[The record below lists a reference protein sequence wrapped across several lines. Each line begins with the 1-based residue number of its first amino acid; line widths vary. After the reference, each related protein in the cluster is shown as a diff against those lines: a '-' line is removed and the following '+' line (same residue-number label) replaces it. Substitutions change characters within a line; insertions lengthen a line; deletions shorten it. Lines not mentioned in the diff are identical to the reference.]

1 MTFTAKEDYGL
12 RAMLDIAANGARGP
26 VQAREIANRQHVP
39 EQFLEQ
45 LLSSLRR
52 AELIRSIRGA
62 GGGYALSVPADQ
74 LSVGSIFRA
83 LTGPLVPPDLIA
95 PLEIDSAETVV
106 IRSVWDE
113 IRESMRAVADRT
125 TLADLLHRR
134 NQSGEVFHAMH
145 I

>member
-26 VQAREIANRQHVP
+26 VQAREIAGRQRIP

-52 AELIRSIRGA
+52 AEVIRSIRGA
-62 GGGYALSVPADQ
+62 GGGYALAIPAEQ
-74 LSVGSIFRA
+74 LTVGAIFRA

-95 PLEIDSAETVV
+95 PLEIDSAEAVV

-125 TLADLLHRR
+125 TLAALLQRR
-134 NQSGEVFHAMH
+134 NQSGDVYHAMH

>member
-12 RAMLDIAANGARGP
+12 RAMLDIAANGGRGP
-26 VQAREIANRQHVP
+26 VQAREIALRQRIP

-52 AELIRSIRGA
+52 AEVIRSIRGA
-62 GGGYALSVPADQ
+62 GGGYALAVPAER
-74 LSVGSIFRA
+74 LTVGDIFRA

-95 PLEIDSAETVV
+95 PLEIDSAEAVV

-113 IRESMRAVADRT
+113 IRESMRAVADKT
-125 TLADLLHRR
+125 TLAALLQRR
-134 NQSGEVFHAMH
+134 NQSGDVYHAMH